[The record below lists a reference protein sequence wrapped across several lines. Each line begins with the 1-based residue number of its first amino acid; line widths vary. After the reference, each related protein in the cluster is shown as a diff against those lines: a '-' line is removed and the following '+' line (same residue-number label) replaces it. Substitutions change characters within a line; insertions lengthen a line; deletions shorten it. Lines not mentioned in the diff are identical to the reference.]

1 LTRNCWTENFPSS
14 SNDYTKSF
22 RKKGLIF
29 HRPCHIGD
37 EWAVP
42 VGVPSIF
49 APFFLMYDRLRQLQK
64 KIILD
69 IEGDT
74 DEWFMKLIRH
84 EAAHSH
90 A

>member
-1 LTRNCWTENFPSS
+1 
-14 SNDYTKSF
+14 
-22 RKKGLIF
+22 
-29 HRPCHIGD
+29 
-37 EWAVP
+37 
-42 VGVPSIF
+42 
-49 APFFLMYDRLRQLQK
+49 MYDRLRQLQK